1 MKTHDPKF
9 IEHRKDSSKRE
20 VFSVTSLLQEVREP
34 QINSIILYQRK
45 QKRKKEPAKPKLQS
59 RKEIIKIR
67 AEIETKT

>member
-45 QKRKKEPAKPKLQS
+45 
-59 RKEIIKIR
+59 
-67 AEIETKT
+67 